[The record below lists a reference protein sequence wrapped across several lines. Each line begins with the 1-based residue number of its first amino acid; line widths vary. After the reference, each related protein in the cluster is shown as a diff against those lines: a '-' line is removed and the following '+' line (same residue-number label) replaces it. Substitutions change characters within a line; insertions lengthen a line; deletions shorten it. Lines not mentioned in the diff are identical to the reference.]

1 MEVFVE
7 CSLYEFYNGA
17 VKEVAFE
24 RTIVY
29 ENNEGSYV
37 APAEIKVEVK
47 PGYSDQT
54 VLRFPQLGNRTQ
66 GAQSSD
72 LVVKFRLS
80 NVNGGF
86 TREGDDLVFVE
97 TLTLIQAFSP
107 SPVSIKTLDGRF
119 LSVTPNEL
127 ITP

>member
-24 RTIVY
+24 RSVVY
-29 ENNEGSYV
+29 ENNEDSYV
-37 APAEIKVEVK
+37 DTADIKIEVK

-54 VLRFPQLGNRTQ
+54 VLRFPLLGNRTQ
-66 GAQSSD
+66 SAHPSD
-72 LVVKFRLS
+72 LVVRFKLS

-86 TREGDDLVFVE
+86 TREGDDLVYFENV
-97 TLTLIQAFSP
+97 TLLEAF
-107 SPVSIKTLDGRF
+107 
-119 LSVTPNEL
+119 
-127 ITP
+127 